1 MAMTGVL
8 RPGQT
13 VGTVGSPTRC
23 KVGRLLG
30 GGGQGEVYEAD
41 LGGRPVALKWYHRHT
56 ATAKQR
62 KALEQLIA
70 KGSPADQFLWPLFL
84 AEEPGIPSYGYVMA
98 LRDSRFRNTSDLMTR
113 RIEPTFRC
121 VATAAFHLA
130 SAFLELH
137 ARGLCYCDISFSNI
151 FIDPQNGDIRICDN
165 DNVGIDRAADAA
177 VGGTPRFM
185 APEIVRCERK
195 PCRETDQYSLA
206 VLLFYML
213 VMHHP
218 LEGAHEAAIRCM
230 DVPAMNMIYGKEP
243 LFIFDPANPSNAP
256 VPGIH
261 GNAIEFW
268 PLYPSFLRALFVQ
281 SFTDGLRDTQRRV
294 TDSQWRKALVRL
306 RDAIMHCDRCG
317 SELFYESDPSE
328 AAGRRCWSCRAPL
341 HNPWRLTIGGQAVVL
356 NGDTRLYPHHLHAAP
371 TYDFTAPAAEVTRHP
386 TDPNVWGL
394 KNLTSATWT
403 MTVAGGDVRE
413 VPPGRS
419 LPLAVGTRIAF
430 GSVDGVIE
438 G

>member
-1 MAMTGVL
+1 MTGLL

-13 VGTVGSPTRC
+13 VGTVGSPSKC
-23 KVGRLLG
+23 KVVRLLG

-41 LGGRPVALKWYHRHT
+41 LGGRPVALKWYFAHT
-56 ATAKQR
+56 ATAQQR
-62 KALEQLIA
+62 RALEPLIT
-70 KGSPADQFLWPLFL
+70 KGSPTEQFLWPLFL
-84 AEEPGIPSYGYVMA
+84 AEERGVPGFGYLMA
-98 LRDSRFRNTSDLMTR
+98 LREQRFKSTSDLMTR

-121 VATAAFHLA
+121 VATACFGLA

-137 ARGLCYCDISFSNI
+137 AKGLCYRDISFTNV
-151 FIDPQNGDIRICDN
+151 FIDPNAGDIRICDN
-165 DNVGIDRAADAA
+165 DNVGIDRATDAA

-185 APEIVRCERK
+185 APEIVRCEQK

-230 DVPAMNMIYGKEP
+230 DVPAMTKLYGKEP
-243 LFIFDPANPSNAP
+243 RFIFDPGNPSNAP
-256 VPGIH
+256 VPGLH
-261 GNAIEFW
+261 DNAIEFW
-268 PLYPSFLRALFVQ
+268 PLYPSFLRALFVH
-281 SFTDGLRDTQRRV
+281 SFTQGLADPQRRV

-317 SELFYESDPSE
+317 SELFYEADPAE

-341 HNPWRLTIGGQAVVL
+341 HNPWRITIGGQAVVL
-356 NGDTRLYPHHLHAAP
+356 NGDTRLYPHHLQATP
-371 TYDFTAPAAEVTRHP
+371 TYDFSAPMAEVSQHP
-386 TDPNVWGL
+386 TDPNTWGL
-394 KNLTSATWT
+394 KNTSSVAWT
-403 MTVAGGDVRE
+403 TTTASGDVLE
-413 VPPGRS
+413 VAPGRS
-419 LPLAVGTRIAF
+419 LKLALGARVSF
-430 GSVDGVIE
+430 GSVEGVIE